1 MAGTNRRRLSN
12 HQRRQLRLARDN
24 ARSCAENLVRRRY
37 IEAERDCRLCSLA
50 LEHARPPRPP
60 ASVAALVN
68 RQREEVSTVA
78 SHCEQES

>member
-24 ARSCAENLVRRRY
+24 ARSCAENLVHRRY

-50 LEHARPPRPP
+50 LEQLDRLDRQHRWPRW
-60 ASVAALVN
+60 SIGN
-68 RQREEVSTVA
+68 GKR
-78 SHCEQES
+78 